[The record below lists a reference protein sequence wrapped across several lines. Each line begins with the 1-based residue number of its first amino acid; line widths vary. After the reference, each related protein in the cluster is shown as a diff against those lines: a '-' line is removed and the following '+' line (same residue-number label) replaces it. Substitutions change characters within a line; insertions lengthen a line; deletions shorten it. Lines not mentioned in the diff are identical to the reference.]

1 MNPARLT
8 FATAAAALVIGLT
21 ACTSTPQASAE
32 ADADAKAFVAHPA
45 ASTIYVYRSPFNH
58 DEFDS
63 VLYLD
68 GRVIGSTLPGAY
80 FRIDTVPA
88 RHVLHG
94 TGIDVGEIALQTRP
108 GEIYIVSLEVLAGHS
123 NFRLVPDRLGEQHIR
138 ACCALLENWGPGQRP
153 LIK

>member
-1 MNPARLT
+1 MQAPRFI
-8 FATAAAALVIGLT
+8 FAVAATVIMTALA
-21 ACTSTPQASAE
+21 ACTSTPQASPE
-32 ADADAKAFVAHPA
+32 ADATAKAFVTHPA
-45 ASTIYVYRSPFNH
+45 ASTIYVYRSPFNR

-123 NFRLVPDRLGEQHIR
+123 NFRLVPDAIGEQHIR